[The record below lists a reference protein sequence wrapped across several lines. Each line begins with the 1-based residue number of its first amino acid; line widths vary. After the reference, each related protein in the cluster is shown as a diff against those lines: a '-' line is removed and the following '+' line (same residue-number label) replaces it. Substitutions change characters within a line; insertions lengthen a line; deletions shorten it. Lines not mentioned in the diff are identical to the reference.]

1 VTEVVPVVA
10 STFVSAG
17 VEQANKVV
25 ASNATKN
32 VFFICLSLFET
43 KIKKKLDYHNYLLDK
58 FVPIYLIGTLC
69 AYFLAG
75 AAPISSK

>member
-1 VTEVVPVVA
+1 MKLFGGSAINCNVTEVVPAVA

-32 VFFICLSLFET
+32 VFFICLILNFET
-43 KIKKKLDYHNYLLDK
+43 KIKKKIGYYKYL
-58 FVPIYLIGTLC
+58 
-69 AYFLAG
+69 
-75 AAPISSK
+75 